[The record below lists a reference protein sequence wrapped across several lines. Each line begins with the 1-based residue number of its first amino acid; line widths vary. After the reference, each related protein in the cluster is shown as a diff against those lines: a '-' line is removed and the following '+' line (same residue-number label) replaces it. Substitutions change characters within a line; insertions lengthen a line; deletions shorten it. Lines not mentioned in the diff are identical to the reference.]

1 MPFPGFERKKEKKTV
16 AGLLNES
23 SSITMVPS
31 KYGNDG
37 FVSMWYSDDTDS
49 GNFQKTFDA

>member
-1 MPFPGFERKKEKKTV
+1 LKERKKKKTV

>member
-1 MPFPGFERKKEKKTV
+1 LKERKKKKQWPV
-16 AGLLNES
+16 CLIKSNI
-23 SSITMVPS
+23 ITMVPP